1 MTGEISLTCDAWQA
15 DNTDGYFAVTGHWI
29 EEHAPGEWTLENAL
43 LGFAQMNCSHSGV
56 HLGQMLFKVIS
67 RLDIVHKVRTL
78 PFYYY
83 RLAHLF
89 LTQVGHVTCDNAKN
103 NTTMLQEFAECYK
116 LKTGETFDVKR
127 RQIRCVCQ
135 FLLVL

>member
-15 DNTDGYFAVTGHWI
+15 DNTDRYFAVTGHWI

-43 LGFAQMNCSHSGV
+43 LGFTQMNCSHSGV
-56 HLGQMLFKVIS
+56 HLGQMLFKVVS
-67 RLDIVHKVRTL
+67 RLDIVHKVETL

-83 RLAHLF
+83 HLAHLF
-89 LTQVGHVTCDNAKN
+89 LTQVGHVTCDNVKN
-103 NTTMLQEFAECYK
+103 NTMMLQEFTECYK

-127 RQIRCVCQ
+127 RQIRCICQ